1 MKYKGIL
8 AAFISGILLSLSYP
22 PISLGFVAWFF
33 FVPIL
38 YFLISSVDIK
48 DNILF
53 MFIASIV
60 SNLIT
65 LNWIAINSGTS
76 VSTGLISYFAA
87 CFYLTIFWIAFG
99 IAIYFIPKK
108 YKLFSVPFIWVL
120 FIEILRNFGPLAFP
134 WLDLSLTQSSY
145 NIILQLVNIHP
156 NAISFILLVLNVLI
170 YKYLESKEI
179 KFFAYFSIFLCLIS
193 VYGKS
198 QIQYYKDTQP
208 KDYINISIGQPVIFP
223 DEKWDRELR
232 KRNFDIMD
240 SLLLES
246 IEDEAEIIVWPEVSV
261 PSYLAT
267 NINDRLFFHNRI
279 MDNNAFLILGIPES
293 RFINGK
299 RFSYNSAMIMFPD
312 GNFDIYQ
319 KIFLVPF
326 AEYVPFFKSWL
337 DKMNQFDDMGS
348 FTPGSEYKVFPVKEY
363 NVATLICYDSSNPKI
378 VDKMVRNGA
387 DILFIVTN
395 DSYVGEFMPYQH
407 FELAKIRA
415 IEQRIPIIQSA
426 NNGISGIILPSG
438 EVLYKSHLNE
448 RVVHTERIP
457 IYE

>member
-22 PISLGFVAWFF
+22 PISLGFFAWFF
-33 FVPIL
+33 LVPLL
-38 YFLISSVDIK
+38 YFLVDSSNVK
-48 DNILF
+48 NNVLF
-53 MFIASIV
+53 MFVASIV

-76 VSTGLISYFAA
+76 ISAGLISYFAA
-87 CFYLTIFWIAFG
+87 CLYLTIFWILFG
-99 IAIYFIPKK
+99 IIIYFIPNK
-108 YKLFSVPFIWVL
+108 YRLFSIPFIWV
-120 FIEILRNFGPLAFP
+120 FSVEILRNFGPLAFP
-134 WLDLSLTQSSY
+134 WLDISLTQSNY
-145 NIILQLVNIHP
+145 NIILQLTSIHP
-156 NAISFILLVLNVLI
+156 NAISLVVLFFNILI
-170 YKYLESKEI
+170 YQYVKSREI
-179 KFFAYFSIFLCLIS
+179 KFFAYFSMLLCLIS
-193 VYGKS
+193 FYGNS
-198 QIQYYKDTQP
+198 QIKYYKNTKP
-208 KDYINISIGQPVIFP
+208 KDYVNVSIGQPVIFP
-223 DEKWDRELR
+223 DEKWDRDLR
-232 KRNFDIMD
+232 KRNFEIME
-240 SLLLES
+240 SLLLQS
-246 IEDEAEIIVWPEVSV
+246 LEDEAEIIVWPEVSV
-261 PSYLAT
+261 PSYLTT
-267 NINDRLFFHNRI
+267 NINDRLFFHNRV

-293 RFINGK
+293 KFINGE
-299 RFSYNSAMIMFPD
+299 RFSYNSVMVMFPD
-312 GNFDIYQ
+312 GSFDTYQ

-348 FTPGSEYKVFPVKEY
+348 FTPGDEYKVFPVKDY
-363 NVATLICYDSSNPKI
+363 KVATLICYDSSNPKI
-378 VDKMVRNGA
+378 VDKMVKNGA

-415 IEQRIPIIQSA
+415 IEQRVPIIQSA

-448 RVVHTERIP
+448 RVVHTQKVP

>member
-22 PISLGFVAWFF
+22 PVSLGFVDWFF
-33 FVPIL
+33 FVPL
-38 YFLISSVDIK
+38 LHFLINSNNIK

-60 SNLIT
+60 SNLII

-76 VSTGLISYFAA
+76 VSAGFISYIAA
-87 CFYLTIFWIAFG
+87 CFYLTIFWTFFG

-108 YKLFSVPFIWVL
+108 YKLFSIPFIWIFFV
-120 FIEILRNFGPLAFP
+120 EILRNFGPLAFP
-134 WLDLSLTQSSY
+134 WLDLSLTQSNY
-145 NIILQLVNIHP
+145 NIILQLASIHP
-156 NAISFILLVLNVLI
+156 NAISFVLLIFNGLI
-170 YKYLESKEI
+170 YQYFKSKEI
-179 KFFAYFSIFLCLIS
+179 KFFAYFSILLCFIS
-193 VYGKS
+193 VYVKS
-198 QIQYYKDTQP
+198 QIQYYQNTEP

-223 DEKWDRELR
+223 DEKWDRDLR
-232 KRNFDIMD
+232 KRNFEIME
-240 SLLLES
+240 SLLLKS
-246 IEDEAEIIVWPEVSV
+246 LEDKAEIIVWPEVSV
-261 PSYLAT
+261 PSYLTT
-267 NINDRLFFHNRI
+267 NVNDRLFFHNRI

-293 RFINGK
+293 RFINGQ
-299 RFSYNSAMIMFPD
+299 RFSYNSAMIMLPD
-312 GNFDIYQ
+312 GSFDTYQ

-326 AEYVPFFKSWL
+326 AEYVPFFKSWF

-348 FTPGSEYKVFPVKEY
+348 FTPGSEYKVFPVKDY

-378 VDKMVRNGA
+378 VNKMVENGA

-415 IEQRIPIIQSA
+415 IEQRVPIIQSA

-438 EVLYKSHLNE
+438 EVLYKSRLNE
-448 RVVHTERIP
+448 RVVHTHNVP